1 MRHKGVVSYGQ
12 PSFRRRWRWRR
23 TRRLGTP
30 LRNRCSKKI
39 LVVVI
44 WIFLPT
50 GWTRRREPKQ
60 DGIKARRLGQRR
72 RFVPFRKHS
81 TRKCLK
87 SIRYH
92 PPPPNLSV
100 KISGV
105 KLNVSMDASITQES
119 KGVMNSG
126 GLILKYAFGADRSS
140 VAKELVNA
148 SGLLLW
154 ALEGGQMEPLP
165 RLCLAVDFAEQ
176 NIVKASGSHA
186 RFRQDVTDSCSE
198 IAARWDDI
206 EPPQDYDGPDWS

>member
-1 MRHKGVVSYGQ
+1 
-12 PSFRRRWRWRR
+12 
-23 TRRLGTP
+23 
-30 LRNRCSKKI
+30 
-39 LVVVI
+39 
-44 WIFLPT
+44 
-50 GWTRRREPKQ
+50 
-60 DGIKARRLGQRR
+60 
-72 RFVPFRKHS
+72 
-81 TRKCLK
+81 
-87 SIRYH
+87 
-92 PPPPNLSV
+92 
-100 KISGV
+100 
-105 KLNVSMDASITQES
+105 
-119 KGVMNSG
+119 MNSG